1 MSDSLLLRM
10 LEVVWTEIAKMGW
23 FFLLAC
29 LLVGVIKGYKLD
41 LKIRDL
47 LQRSGSWGV
56 VLAVLVGL
64 VSPLCACGILP
75 IAISLAL
82 VGTPLAPLLALLV
95 SSPVMGPDALLLTW
109 RGLGADWALLKL
121 GGAAILGLGA
131 GMLTLALEKQGYLSG
146 PQVRLEPIYNPD
158 GSLAPARVIG
168 AAAGIRVRSMVII
181 PRDSRLHF
189 ILDRALDAALFT
201 GKYLLLAILIE
212 AVIVTLVPP
221 SWVLGLVGA
230 DNLGSVLVAALV
242 GLPLPVNQIPLIPIL
257 AGLLQR
263 GMDSGAALTLLLAG
277 PVTSIPATVALYGLF
292 RPRVVGVFLAASLGI
307 SILLGWCWQLLS

>member
-1 MSDSLLLRM
+1 MPETLLARM
-10 LEVVWTEIAKMGW
+10 LEVVWTEIAKMWW

-47 LQRSGSWGV
+47 LRRSGIWGV

-75 IAISLAL
+75 VAISLAM
-82 VGTPLAPLLALLV
+82 VGTPLAPLIALLV
-95 SSPVMGPDALLLTW
+95 TSPVMGPDALVLTW
-109 RGLGADWALLKL
+109 SALGTEWAVLKL
-121 GGAAILGLGA
+121 VGATLLGLSVGCIV
-131 GMLTLALEKQGYLSG
+131 LLLEKQGFLAG
-146 PQVRLEPIYNPD
+146 PQVRLKPIYNPD
-158 GSLAPARVIG
+158 GTLAPARMIG
-168 AAAGIRVRSMVII
+168 AAAGIRVKSMAIL

-189 ILDRALDAALFT
+189 ILDRTLDAAWFT
-201 GKYLLLAILIE
+201 GKFLLLAIVLE

-221 SWVLGLVGA
+221 SWILGLVGA
-230 DNLGSVLVAALV
+230 DHLGSVLVAALV

-263 GMDSGAALTLLLAG
+263 GMDHGAALTLLLAG
-277 PVTSIPATVALYGLF
+277 PVTSIPAMAALYGLF
-292 RPRVVGVFLAASLGI
+292 RPRVVGVFLLASLGV
-307 SILLGWCWQLLS
+307 SILLGALWQVLV

>member
-1 MSDSLLLRM
+1 MSDSLLLRV

-23 FFLLAC
+23 FFVLAC

-47 LQRSGSWGV
+47 LQRSGGWGV
-56 VLAVLVGL
+56 VLAVLVGM

-168 AAAGIRVRSMVII
+168 AAAGIRVRSMQIV
-181 PRDSRLHF
+181 PRQSRLRF

-221 SWVLGLVGA
+221 SWILGLVGA

-292 RPRVVGVFLAASLGI
+292 RPRVVGVFLVASLGI
-307 SILLGWCWQLLS
+307 SILLGWCWQLLN

>member
-1 MSDSLLLRM
+1 MPESLLLRM
-10 LEVVWTEIAKMGW
+10 LDVVWMEIAKMWW

-47 LQRSGSWGV
+47 LQRAGSWGV
-56 VLAVLVGL
+56 VLAVMVGM

-75 IAISLAL
+75 IAISLAM

-109 RGLGADWALLKL
+109 RGLGADWAVLKFV
-121 GGAAILGLGA
+121 GAAILGLGV
-131 GMLTLALEKQGYLSG
+131 GMVTLLLEKQGYLAG
-146 PQVRLEPIYNPD
+146 PQVRLKPIYNPD

-168 AAAGIRVRSMVII
+168 ASAGIRVRSMII
-181 PRDSRLHF
+181 VPRDSRLHF
-189 ILDRALDAALFT
+189 ILDRALDAAIFT
-201 GKYLLLAILIE
+201 GKFLLLAIVIE
-212 AVIVTLVPP
+212 AIIVTLVPP
-221 SWVLGLVGA
+221 SWILGLVGA
-230 DNLGSVLVAALV
+230 DNLGSVLVASLI

-292 RPRVVGVFLAASLGI
+292 RRRVVGVFLATSLGI
-307 SILLGWCWQLLS
+307 SILLGWGWQLLN

>member
-1 MSDSLLLRM
+1 MPESLLLRM
-10 LEVVWTEIAKMGW
+10 LQVVWTEVAKMWW

-41 LKIRDL
+41 LKIRDAL
-47 LQRSGSWGV
+47 RRSGGWGV
-56 VLAVLVGL
+56 VLAVLVGM

-75 IAISLAL
+75 VAISLAMIE
-82 VGTPLAPLLALLV
+82 TPLAPLIALLV
-95 SSPVMGPDALLLTW
+95 TSPVMGPDALLLTW
-109 RGLGADWALLKL
+109 RGLGGDWALLKL

-131 GMLTLALEKQGYLSG
+131 GLVTLLLEKQGYLAG
-146 PQVRLEPIYNPD
+146 PQVRLKPIYNPD
-158 GSLAPARVIG
+158 GTLAPARMIG
-168 AAAGIRVRSMVII
+168 AAAGIRVKNMIVV

-189 ILDRALDAALFT
+189 ILDRTVDAAVFT
-201 GKYLLLAILIE
+201 GKFLLLAIVIE
-212 AVIVTLVPP
+212 AVLVTLVPS
-221 SWVLGLVGA
+221 SWILGLVGA

-263 GMDSGAALTLLLAG
+263 GMDHGAALTLLLAG

-292 RPRVVGVFLAASLGI
+292 RARVVVVFLLTSLGL
-307 SILLGWCWQLLS
+307 SIFLGALWQLLT

>member
-1 MSDSLLLRM
+1 MPESLLVRM
-10 LEVVWTEIAKMGW
+10 LEVVWTEVAKMWW
-23 FFLLAC
+23 FFVLAC

-56 VLAVLVGL
+56 VLAVMVGM

-75 IAISLAL
+75 IAISLAM

-109 RGLGADWALLKL
+109 RGLDADWALLKF
-121 GGAAILGLGA
+121 GGAAILGLGV
-131 GMLTLALEKQGYLSG
+131 GMVTLLLEKQGYLAG
-146 PQVRLEPIYNPD
+146 PQVRLQPIYNPD
-158 GSLAPARVIG
+158 GSLAPARLIG
-168 AAAGIRVRSMVII
+168 ASAGIRVRSMVIV

-189 ILDRALDAALFT
+189 ILDRALDAAIFT
-201 GKYLLLAILIE
+201 GKFLLLAIVIE

-221 SWVLGLVGA
+221 SWILGLVGA
-230 DNLGSVLVAALV
+230 DNLGSVLVAALI

-292 RPRVVGVFLAASLGI
+292 RARVVGVFLASSLGI
-307 SILLGWCWQLLS
+307 SILLGWGWQLLN

>member
-1 MSDSLLLRM
+1 MPESLLARM
-10 LEVVWTEIAKMGW
+10 LDVVWTEIAKMWW

-29 LLVGVIKGYKLD
+29 LLVGIIKGYKLD

-47 LQRSGSWGV
+47 LSRAGGWGV
-56 VLAVLVGL
+56 VLAVMVGM

-75 IAISLAL
+75 IAISLAM

-95 SSPVMGPDALLLTW
+95 TSPVMGPDALLLTW
-109 RGLGADWALLKL
+109 RGLGADWALLKFV
-121 GGAAILGLGA
+121 GAGLLGLGA
-131 GMLTLALEKQGYLSG
+131 GLITLLLEKQGYLAG
-146 PQVRLEPIYNPD
+146 PQVRLAPIYNPD

-168 AAAGIRVRSMVII
+168 AAGGIRVKSMII
-181 PRDSRLHF
+181 VPRDSRLHF
-189 ILDRALDAALFT
+189 ILDRTLDAAIFT
-201 GKYLLLAILIE
+201 GKFLLLAILLE

-221 SWVLGLVGA
+221 SWILGLVGA
-230 DNLGSVLVAALV
+230 DNLGSVLVAALI

-277 PVTSIPATVALYGLF
+277 PVSSIPATIALYGLF
-292 RPRVVGVFLAASLGI
+292 RPRVVGVFLASSLGI
-307 SILLGWCWQLLS
+307 AILLGWGWQLLN